1 MCKVG
6 WCHFRGEGEGLGG
19 VPAEFGSCAPDK
31 PGEPQAGLQEA
42 VQTRKGAWPLYCWQ
56 ERNRMVV
63 LFPL

>member
-1 MCKVG
+1 MCRVRWG
-6 WCHFRGEGEGLGG
+6 VTAEGQEKDRR
-19 VPAEFGSCAPDK
+19 VSAVFGSCAPDK
-31 PGEPQAGLQEA
+31 PGEPEAGLQKA